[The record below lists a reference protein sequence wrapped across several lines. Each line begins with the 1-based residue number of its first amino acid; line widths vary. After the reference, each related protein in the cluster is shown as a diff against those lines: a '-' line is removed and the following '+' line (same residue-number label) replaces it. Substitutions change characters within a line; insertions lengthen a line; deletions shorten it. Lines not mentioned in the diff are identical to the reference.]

1 MPITNDQNLGK
12 TRFEFFSFWSFEF
25 VSNFGFRASN
35 FSLIIAIP
43 STWLRT
49 CLARVISENQ
59 DAKEFANELAHPAYL
74 VG

>member
-1 MPITNDQNLGK
+1 MPTTNDQNLGK

-35 FSLIIAIP
+35 LSLIIGDPFDVAQDM
-43 STWLRT
+43 
-49 CLARVISENQ
+49 LARVISENQ
-59 DAKEFANELAHPAYL
+59 DAKEFANELAHQAYL